1 MPPPPRTP
9 ADAARAIVAVAP
21 LATRW
26 IERLLG
32 GHAPPL
38 TTPQYLALRAIGSAP
53 TSVSALAR
61 RAAVSGP
68 AATQLVN
75 GLADAGLIERQP
87 EPDDRRRQRLLLSD
101 AGEQALRSAEALL
114 AERMGALLQSL
125 PRPEIDALAEA
136 MPVVEAALAGTAPPR
151 RPRPPHPPPP
161 PPPRRRPGPRRGG
174 A

>member
-32 GHAPPL
+32 GHEPAL
-38 TTPQYLALRAIGSAP
+38 TTPQYLALRAVGSAP
-53 TSVSALAR
+53 TSVSELAR

-75 GLADAGLIERQP
+75 GLAEAGLIERQP
-87 EPDDRRRQRLLLSD
+87 EPDDRRRQRLVLSD
-101 AGEQALRSAEALL
+101 DGEQALRSAEALL
-114 AERMGALLQSL
+114 AERMGARRESL
-125 PRPEIDALAEA
+125 PRPEIDARAEA
-136 MPVVEAALAGTAPPR
+136 MPGVEAARAGTAPPR
-151 RPRPPHPPPP
+151 RPRLPHPPPT
-161 PPPRRRPGPRRGG
+161 PPRRRAGPRRGG

>member
-32 GHAPPL
+32 GHEPPL

-53 TSVSALAR
+53 TSVSELAR

-87 EPDDRRRQRLLLSD
+87 EPDDRRRQRLVLSD
-101 AGEQALRSAEALL
+101 EASRRCARPRPCWPTAWVRSLE
-114 AERMGALLQSL
+114 SL